1 MAAVTEPDPVL
12 MSRLDA
18 AREEAGE
25 PLTREEVA
33 EVIREVIGS
42 MEGDISATDLRVYNE
57 LESLARYIQSARS
70 EIAALRPD
78 EIRQDH
84 IPAATDELDA
94 VVGATEDATG
104 RILDAAEQI
113 QTIAEGL
120 EQPARDQ
127 LVDLVT
133 GIFEASNFQDITGQR
148 ISKVVR
154 TLKHIE
160 TKIDVLI
167 AVLGEEVER
176 AKEQAEGAGMPAA
189 ATDADLLNGPQ
200 LPGNANDQDEID
212 RLLASFD

>member
-1 MAAVTEPDPVL
+1 
-12 MSRLDA
+12 
-18 AREEAGE
+18 
-25 PLTREEVA
+25 
-33 EVIREVIGS
+33 
-42 MEGDISATDLRVYNE
+42 MEGYISAVDLQIYEE
-57 LESLARYIQSARS
+57 LESLARYIQSARV

-94 VVGATEDATG
+94 VVGATEEATG

-120 EQPARDQ
+120 DQAVQNQ

-133 GIFEASNFQDITGQR
+133 GIFEACNFQDITGQR

-160 TKIDVLI
+160 TKIDV
-167 AVLGEEVER
+167 
-176 AKEQAEGAGMPAA
+176 
-189 ATDADLLNGPQ
+189 
-200 LPGNANDQDEID
+200 
-212 RLLASFD
+212 